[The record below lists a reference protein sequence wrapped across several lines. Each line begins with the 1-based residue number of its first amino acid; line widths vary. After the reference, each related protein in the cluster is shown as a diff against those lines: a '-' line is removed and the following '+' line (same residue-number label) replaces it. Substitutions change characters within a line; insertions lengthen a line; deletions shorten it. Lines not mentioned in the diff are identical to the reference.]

1 MASSSASV
9 AQVRAELAMDM
20 QALRGDFQ
28 RYRDQRTEAERGE
41 MASVSQALAQ
51 MQETMRA
58 LEARVA
64 DLEPTR
70 AARSM
75 VGTVDDGVAVDT
87 ERITAEMATSP
98 CLRDI
103 FSLSGE
109 ILANGGGGGRTYGDA
124 TLGAVYTCGNDAE
137 ETSAALYRTVVYP
150 AAVLR
155 QAGEE
160 LPALY
165 LTRRGRPLTEEER
178 TADQVARARK
188 GVILVDMAAHSTYG
202 YRAVFEVLCAL
213 AEGRRT
219 LLVNADLQRDTLTIP
234 ADALHDNAVGPVVPL
249 TDRARHAE
257 MRHVMRGVVERYGRA
272 SGRPTRVLQ
281 SIDNVGEF
289 LRDHLQWIR
298 APTDAAPAAECMEW
312 FLAAGESVLTSDVA
326 RLMRAVYYAILT
338 HRGCDVPGADMPEQL
353 RLLREAD
360 ALVLCKQPLSPHA
373 QELAQAYAAVRS
385 TTLLRMM
392 Q

>member
-1 MASSSASV
+1 MASV

-28 RYRDQRTEAERGE
+28 RYRDQRTEADRAE

-51 MQETMRA
+51 MQETVRA

-87 ERITAEMATSP
+87 ERIAAEMAASP

-103 FSLSGE
+103 FTVTGE
-109 ILANGGGGGRTYGDA
+109 IQANGGGGGRTYGDA
-124 TLGAVYTCGNDAE
+124 TLGSVYVCGNDAG
-137 ETSAALYRTVVYP
+137 ETSAALYRTIVYP
-150 AAVLR
+150 TAVLR
-155 QAGEE
+155 LAGEE

-178 TADQVARARK
+178 TADQFARAQK
-188 GVILVDMAAHSTYG
+188 GVILVDMAAHTTYG
-202 YRAVFEVLCAL
+202 YRAVLEVLCAL

-257 MRHVMRGVVERYGRA
+257 MRHLLRGVVERYTRA
-272 SGRPTRVLQ
+272 MGRPTRVLHAV
-281 SIDNVGEF
+281 DDVGEY

-298 APTDAAPAAECMEW
+298 APTDPDPAAECAEW
-312 FLAAGESVLTSDVA
+312 FLAAGDSVLTSDVA

-338 HRGCDVPGADMPEQL
+338 HRGCDVPGANMPEQL

-360 ALVLCKQPLSPHA
+360 ALVQCKQPLDQHA
-373 QELAQAYAAVRS
+373 QELAQAYASVRA
-385 TTLLRMM
+385 TTLLRMV